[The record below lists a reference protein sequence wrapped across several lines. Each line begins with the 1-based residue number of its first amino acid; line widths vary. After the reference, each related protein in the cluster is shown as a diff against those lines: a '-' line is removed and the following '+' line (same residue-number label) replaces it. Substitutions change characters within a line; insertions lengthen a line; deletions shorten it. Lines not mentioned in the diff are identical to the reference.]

1 MHRICRGIA
10 SGCLTAVAFAVVA
23 SPPALAATATSDG
36 DVLSYTAAAGETNH
50 LAASQAAGVVT
61 FHDTGATVTAGAGC
75 SSVDAHTVTCP
86 VPGGEIQIDL
96 GNRGDQLAVASRMGV
111 PTSVFGGRGADTIDG
126 GPGRDHLFGED
137 GSDTLHG
144 GGGADSLEAGSPG
157 IEGDVAGAHNM
168 LFGDGGSDRLN
179 CDCSGGANT
188 LDGGSG
194 ADRLF
199 NGDVDG
205 NASPDRFV
213 GGPGVDAVIYLVPF
227 ISSMTAPDARP
238 VFVTLDG
245 VANDGRVAEG
255 DNVERDIEVVA
266 GGWGADRLVGNAAGN
281 VFRGGPGQ
289 DSIAGLAGRDRL
301 AGGRGPDIVRGG
313 RGADSLWG
321 GRGFDNLFGGRG
333 VDSCSLGGTG
343 AQGGIATGCE

>member
-1 MHRICRGIA
+1 M
-10 SGCLTAVAFAVVA
+10 
-23 SPPALAATATSDG
+23 
-36 DVLSYTAAAGETNH
+36 LSYTAAVGETND
-50 LAASQAAGVVT
+50 LTASQAAGVVT
-61 FHDTGATVTAGAGC
+61 FHDTGATVSAGAGC

-96 GNRGDQLAVASRMGV
+96 GNRGDRLTVTSRMGA
-111 PTSVFGGRGADTIDG
+111 PTSVFGGRGADRIDG

-213 GGPGVDAVIYLVPF
+213 GGPGVDAVIYLVTGVLQGTPLGQNVGLNLPHVI
-227 ISSMTAPDARP
+227 ISGIMLWLAYRGRAN
-238 VFVTLDG
+238 
-245 VANDGRVAEG
+245 VASTVA
-255 DNVERDIEVVA
+255 VPA
-266 GGWGADRLVGNAAGN
+266 
-281 VFRGGPGQ
+281 
-289 DSIAGLAGRDRL
+289 
-301 AGGRGPDIVRGG
+301 
-313 RGADSLWG
+313 
-321 GRGFDNLFGGRG
+321 
-333 VDSCSLGGTG
+333 
-343 AQGGIATGCE
+343 